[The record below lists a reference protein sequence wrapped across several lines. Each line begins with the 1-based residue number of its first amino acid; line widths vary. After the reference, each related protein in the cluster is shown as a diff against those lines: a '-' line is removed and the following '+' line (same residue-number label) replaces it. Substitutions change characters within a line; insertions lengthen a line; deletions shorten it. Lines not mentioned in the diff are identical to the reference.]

1 MPAHSHES
9 DPLSA
14 ISRRGKRVVVPSSAA
29 SGTLSKRSMI
39 IYAPLVPHPWS
50 SGEAFAV
57 RLPVVRGSGP
67 ACDLSSSSW
76 SSRKRIGARDLLAAR
91 AAYFAPAVNWRL
103 CRSTGAGIERR
114 GCGGCPVAAGDHIVG
129 EIDESTASWFGKGD
143 HLVGRDLAWT
153 RPRPAVVCGD
163 ALLSC
168 NLGFPLGAHG
178 DHARR
183 SSQFWI
189 CGGYLTR
196 KVRDSHRTNHAEM
209 EAFQGRLHINAVSDL
224 IWRGPTGCSAGGCI
238 YRRSDLAGARLKTGS
253 ARRLGWLT
261 RPIVWPVDSRRP
273 EKHPTSR

>member
-1 MPAHSHES
+1 MPLA
-9 DPLSA
+9 PRTL
-14 ISRRGKRVVVPSSAA
+14 RPPSTGVFVAA
-29 SGTLSKRSMI
+29 QALG
-39 IYAPLVPHPWS
+39 S
-50 SGEAFAV
+50 SGAAV
-57 RLPVVRGSGP
+57 
-67 ACDLSSSSW
+67 A
-76 SSRKRIGARDLLAAR
+76 AAR
-91 AAYFAPAVNWRL
+91 LQLAITSLARL
-103 CRSTGAGIERR
+103 TSPR
-114 GCGGCPVAAGDHIVG
+114 
-129 EIDESTASWFGKGD
+129 ASWFGKGD

-253 ARRLGWLT
+253 ARPSWLVNSPHRLA
-261 RPIVWPVDSRRP
+261 SRLQA
-273 EKHPTSR
+273 T